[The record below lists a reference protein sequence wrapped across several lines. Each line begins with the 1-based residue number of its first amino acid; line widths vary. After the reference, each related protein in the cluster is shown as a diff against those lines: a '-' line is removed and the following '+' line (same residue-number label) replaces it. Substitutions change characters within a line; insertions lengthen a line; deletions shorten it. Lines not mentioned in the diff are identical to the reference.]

1 MDAIVNLEYI
11 KFKKCE
17 IINETKNRT
26 IVDTRKEY
34 SILQYDFYIPYVIEF
49 KGTDEEKYIVEGKIE
64 GMQKARLYI
73 PVYAEQQG
81 VEFVV
86 NSFAT
91 ITSNPV
97 VTNEK
102 MKFDVSVLISTK
114 AIIDEMISI
123 PIYNNYNLWN
133 IRGE

>member
-1 MDAIVNLEYI
+1 M
-11 KFKKCE
+11 
-17 IINETKNRT
+17 
-26 IVDTRKEY
+26 
-34 SILQYDFYIPYVIEF
+34 EF
-49 KGTDEEKYIVEGKIE
+49 KGKDEEKYIVEGKIE

-97 VTNEK
+97 VANEK
-102 MKFDVSVLISTK
+102 MKFEVSVLISTK
-114 AIIDEMISI
+114 AIVDEMISI

-133 IRGE
+133 IRGEQKN